1 MGLLKLIPD
10 SLKILTIAFLCFTA
24 GVGLGKEIIHQYEGQ
39 TFKPWGWQK
48 PPLVL
53 NCYGE
58 RLSPNY
64 IDKSV
69 DYWIMKG
76 EEILFVEHKPIK
88 SLCKKRN
95 IIANGVIKIYE
106 GKDITFDSESTLG
119 LTKRKASITTGMVGA
134 NIYIRSGHYTIKNL
148 LTHEMGHALG
158 YTHVNIRGHI
168 MHPLTELMGDKFW
181 IP

>member
-1 MGLLKLIPD
+1 MWIKLRISLLLIF
-10 SLKILTIAFLCFTA
+10 SCL
-24 GVGLGKEIIHQYEGQ
+24 LGISIGNLLIMQYETN
-39 TFKPWGWQK
+39 TFKPWEWKK
-48 PPLVL
+48 PPMII

-58 RLSPNY
+58 RLLPNY

-69 DYWIMKG
+69 DFWITKG
-76 EEILFVEHKPIK
+76 ENILFVEHKPIK

-95 IIANGVIKIYE
+95 TIANGVIKIYE

>member
-1 MGLLKLIPD
+1 MWVKLRISILLIISCLFGISIGNLLI
-10 SLKILTIAFLCFTA
+10 
-24 GVGLGKEIIHQYEGQ
+24 VQYEAN
-39 TFKPWGWQK
+39 TFKPWEWKK
-48 PPLVL
+48 PPMII

-64 IDKSV
+64 INKSV
-69 DYWIMKG
+69 DFWVMKG
-76 EEILFVEHKPIK
+76 ENILFVEYEPIK
-88 SLCKKRN
+88 SLCTKRN
-95 IIANGVIKIYE
+95 TISNGVIKIYE
-106 GKDITFDSESTLG
+106 GKDITFDSHKTLG

-168 MHPLTELMGDKFW
+168 MHPITELMDDKFW